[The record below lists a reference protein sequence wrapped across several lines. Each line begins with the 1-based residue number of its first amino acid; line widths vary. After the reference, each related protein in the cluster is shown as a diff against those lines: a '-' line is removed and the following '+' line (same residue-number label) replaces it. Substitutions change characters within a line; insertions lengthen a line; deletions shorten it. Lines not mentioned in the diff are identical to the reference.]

1 MPVISWRAYPLR
13 VPAERTVVCV
23 GFCVVVVGDVE
34 VVLHVEQI
42 MDPPDDRVDEGRKD
56 ADVNEDVSFVVE
68 LTMSVDFVVP
78 VELDVGVPLVAV
90 EVDNGL
96 DVVGRDVEGEEP
108 EPQSPLRFDSL
119 VSGPLAVKATR

>member
-1 MPVISWRAYPLR
+1 M
-13 VPAERTVVCV
+13 VCV